1 MLQPYTSVSDIKAQV
16 KTEWDHHN
24 HKFSPGAFVEVN
36 RHITPRDWITSDG
49 KIINGHSY
57 ESKPK
62 RDRSGR
68 IGRVVAVTCTADGK
82 TRGRQYGTFGRMYTR
97 YYVQFKDEVILG
109 FHSHHLDKPYRLGR

>member
-24 HKFSPGAFVEVN
+24 HKFSPGAYVEVN
-36 RHITPRDWITSDG
+36 RHIAPRDWITSGG
-49 KIINGHSY
+49 KIMNGHSY

-68 IGRVVAVTCTADGK
+68 IG
-82 TRGRQYGTFGRMYTR
+82 RGRQYGTFGRMYTR

-109 FHSHHLDKPYRLGR
+109 FHSHHLDKPYCLGR